1 MTSSRLFLCAVLA
14 TVAPS
19 YAGDG
24 VSGPHTFAVDFSQ
37 PFDRYQ
43 VRPADFGWVASLVKG
58 VHYEKAV
65 VHFVRTSLPLKRDG
79 QLVAGEV
86 YQAIERPEYFYVVTS
101 DAMFNLK
108 RKDLYGP
115 GVGGFSM
122 HAPPSRRF
130 IACLEFQRGS
140 VPFVGRS
147 GEYLIGSPAVGCQLV
162 EWTGHLWNRFAPN
175 GFQQP

>member
-24 VSGPHTFAVDFSQ
+24 TSGPHTFAVDFSQ
-37 PFDRYQ
+37 RFDRYQ
-43 VRPADFGWVASLVKG
+43 MRPANFGWVASLVKG

-86 YQAIERPEYFYVVTS
+86 
-101 DAMFNLK
+101 
-108 RKDLYGP
+108 
-115 GVGGFSM
+115 
-122 HAPPSRRF
+122 
-130 IACLEFQRGS
+130 IACLEFQRGG

-147 GEYLIGSPAVGCQLV
+147 GEYLIGSPAVGYQLV